1 MRHDH
6 CDYVDVHR
14 EDELWQLD
22 SIPKWWDSLFQICCL
37 IEISLFWP
45 RWWPST
51 ILQKSSPLFLLHL
64 VLWPLGSKIPTCK
77 KLEKRTNLWTGAFE
91 LQAWI
96 LELWFTTRL
105 LLHDVGL
112 LLGWF
117 ADSTSRAFGIHV
129 SYHGR
134 HFQWGSSGGKV
145 WVKKECSSSW
155 CGRGPRNECVMSV
168 EYIYILEVSW
178 VWKFRG
184 PNGPWFLFI
193 FVWDVLSSQV
203 LHGQCRSKLI
213 RYNAERHCGSPWA
226 RSGGWAGLATKIG
239 WCQHWA
245 LNLHIKKLC
254 SSLQSK
260 ERWWDLWLT
269 NAFKIPVPIPGRLA
283 APSCFVPCDVRSN
296 LVPVAVTLRLLDLIS
311 VPDANGNTVTMYN
324 LLVSQTQDQQG
335 WMWTRL
341 LRPETCFIFS
351 WVLRRLSDSCLPSQ
365 VLTIQKSYTRMTHW
379 LLVLIGTQS
388 IE

>member
-77 KLEKRTNLWTGAFE
+77 KLEKRTDLWTGAFE

-168 EYIYILEVSW
+168 EYIYIRSL
-178 VWKFRG
+178 
-184 PNGPWFLFI
+184 
-193 FVWDVLSSQV
+193 LSLKIQRPQWPMVPVHFCLGCTQFS
-203 LHGQCRSKLI
+203 
-213 RYNAERHCGSPWA
+213 GSPW
-226 RSGGWAGLATKIG
+226 
-239 WCQHWA
+239 
-245 LNLHIKKLC
+245 
-254 SSLQSK
+254 
-260 ERWWDLWLT
+260 
-269 NAFKIPVPIPGRLA
+269 PVPVEIDKVQ
-283 APSCFVPCDVRSN
+283 CWT
-296 LVPVAVTLRLLDLIS
+296 TLR
-311 VPDANGNTVTMYN
+311 VPLSSIWRVSRVGN
-324 LLVSQTQDQQG
+324 QD
-335 WMWTRL
+335 RL
-341 LRPETCFIFS
+341 MSALSFEFAYKKAVQFIA
-351 WVLRRLSDSCLPSQ
+351 V
-365 VLTIQKSYTRMTHW
+365 
-379 LLVLIGTQS
+379 
-388 IE
+388 